1 MVAYHN
7 AKVQEM
13 NIESEQLDL
22 RIKVAQ
28 ESETVIRNKHSK
40 LKFTYHNL
48 AKANKESN
56 ETIAELKNTI
66 NSMERV
72 HDQQKATISGL
83 KLRAG
88 ELAQANNSEAQEL
101 LDLKQEQLEEK
112 DKEIL
117 KTKEKITILEMKNM
131 ESNGSDAQM
140 EELLNLKEELLEEKD
155 KELLESKEKIT
166 NLGKKNIASNNL
178 VAAHERSSGTIRT
191 EIKRLQKVEAEY
203 LHYLDDHFGGK
214 EEKMHAF
221 MRTNLIREDCAD
233 KLIQRWESINIFRL
247 DESSMFQAVIL

>member
-1 MVAYHN
+1 
-7 AKVQEM
+7 
-13 NIESEQLDL
+13 
-22 RIKVAQ
+22 
-28 ESETVIRNKHSK
+28 
-40 LKFTYHNL
+40 
-48 AKANKESN
+48 
-56 ETIAELKNTI
+56 
-66 NSMERV
+66 
-72 HDQQKATISGL
+72 
-83 KLRAG
+83 
-88 ELAQANNSEAQEL
+88 
-101 LDLKQEQLEEK
+101 
-112 DKEIL
+112 
-117 KTKEKITILEMKNM
+117 MKNM

-166 NLGKKNIASNNL
+166 NLGKKNMASNNL

-247 DESSMFQAVIL
+247 DESSMFQAVILSTHDKKQENVN